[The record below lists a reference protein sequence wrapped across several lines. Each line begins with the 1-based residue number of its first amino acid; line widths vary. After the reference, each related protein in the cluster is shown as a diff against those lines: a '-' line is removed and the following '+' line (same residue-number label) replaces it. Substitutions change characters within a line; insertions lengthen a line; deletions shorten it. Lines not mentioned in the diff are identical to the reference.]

1 MRNSRAMSRRS
12 LLQAGFLIGGTTAA
26 ATILAAC
33 GEAEVV
39 EKIITREV
47 IVTQEVI
54 KEVPVDRVVTQEVI
68 KEVEVERVVTQEVQ
82 VEKIVVQ
89 EVAPQLPDTT
99 ILTWTPPYW
108 KGVTGRGED
117 AESGAEDAYMKYIV
131 GEFQKQFPQITV
143 NFAMFPWD
151 DYRNK
156 IAISAA
162 TGAGHPD
169 TIQDGS
175 TNIRR
180 YALKG
185 FLEPVDRFL
194 SQDDLDDFLTL
205 EQGEVLGKRYGIPQ
219 FVTGTSLVSNRRLF
233 EEAGAADL
241 LPTDGD
247 RNWNY
252 EQFLEACRAITD
264 PDAGRHAISFNMSQG
279 AGDYYRHS
287 FLWGRGA
294 KMMSGSGRQYT
305 FNSPEGVTGMT
316 YLLDMFHEGLISP
329 DSPTLGWGDT
339 EQKFIRRQT
348 AFVQGHHG
356 SAQTYSNWIAEGQA
370 DADEID
376 VYPINYPFEG
386 DNSGHQFSLSQMH
399 ALWQWE
405 DDNRLQATV
414 EWVRFLSNTEN
425 QRIPALATNNLPTR
439 RSVGDLFAGDP
450 YMDFMRRMGKYT
462 AIDVLQPGYFA
473 LRAVNTPMYQGVMT
487 DQSSPEEALNDAAAE
502 GQLILDDLYEEAEG

>member
-1 MRNSRAMSRRS
+1 
-12 LLQAGFLIGGTTAA
+12 
-26 ATILAAC
+26 
-33 GEAEVV
+33 
-39 EKIITREV
+39 
-47 IVTQEVI
+47 
-54 KEVPVDRVVTQEVI
+54 
-68 KEVEVERVVTQEVQ
+68 
-82 VEKIVVQ
+82 
-89 EVAPQLPDTT
+89 
-99 ILTWTPPYW
+99 
-108 KGVTGRGED
+108 
-117 AESGAEDAYMKYIV
+117 MKYVV

-180 YALKG
+180 YALEG
-185 FLEPVDRFL
+185 FLEPIDRFL

-287 FLWGRGA
+287 FLWG
-294 KMMSGSGRQYT
+294 
-305 FNSPEGVTGMT
+305 
-316 YLLDMFHEGLISP
+316 
-329 DSPTLGWGDT
+329 
-339 EQKFIRRQT
+339 
-348 AFVQGHHG
+348 
-356 SAQTYSNWIAEGQA
+356 
-370 DADEID
+370 
-376 VYPINYPFEG
+376 
-386 DNSGHQFSLSQMH
+386 
-399 ALWQWE
+399 
-405 DDNRLQATV
+405 
-414 EWVRFLSNTEN
+414 
-425 QRIPALATNNLPTR
+425 
-439 RSVGDLFAGDP
+439 
-450 YMDFMRRMGKYT
+450 
-462 AIDVLQPGYFA
+462 
-473 LRAVNTPMYQGVMT
+473 
-487 DQSSPEEALNDAAAE
+487 AAPR
-502 GQLILDDLYEEAEG
+502 